1 MTKPAAR
8 TKKTFAKPK
17 TQADRAT
24 KKMWLDGD
32 LAGLGSSRTYSERLT
47 VLGTW
52 MKQNGGGALQ
62 DLTFKRA
69 KQYLALRATQ
79 VSQKTLDAD
88 RQAIQALL
96 RQTGKLGKDQVL
108 RDTVRLSPK
117 GVDVPPKATVIK
129 SAIPQQLKPRA
140 YSPEQVHALK
150 HRMAP
155 HNSLSVEIAH
165 AAGLRAHELFTLARL
180 DELAP
185 DKRPADSA
193 KFAGREAHS
202 RYVVTGKGGLIR
214 EVSIPSRLAER
225 LEALRLAEPRV
236 VRDRGILYEQRYA
249 IGGGQALSEAFSRA
263 SRVALGY
270 SSGAHGV
277 RHSYAQQ
284 RHYELQVLVGDPL
297 RAKRIVSQEI
307 GHHRPEITDVYL
319 R

>member
-1 MTKPAAR
+1 MTKPSAR

-17 TQADRAT
+17 TQANRAT
-24 KKMWLDGD
+24 KKMWLDRD

-96 RQTGKLGKDQVL
+96 RQTGKLGKDQAL

-117 GVDVPPKATVIK
+117 GVDVPPKTTVIK

-150 HRMAP
+150 QRMAP

-202 RYVVTGKGGLIR
+202 RYVVTGKGGLTR

-225 LEALRLAEPRV
+225 LEAVRLDQPRM
-236 VRDRGILYEQRYA
+236 VRDRDILYQQRYQV
-249 IGGGQALSEAFSRA
+249 GGGQALSQAFSSA
-263 SRVALGY
+263 SKAALGF
-270 SSGAHGV
+270 SNGIHGV

-284 RHYELQVLVGDPL
+284 RQYETSLLLGDPE
-297 RAKRIVSQEI
+297 RALEIVSQEM
-307 GHHRPEITDVYL
+307 GHFRPEITTVYL